1 MVEADA
7 RAALDRHRDELLEL
21 PDVVGT
27 AIGLDEAGREVIH
40 LYVQS
45 GASLDQVRE
54 RARRLL
60 ADNPVE
66 VMHMEMPQAD

>member
-1 MVEADA
+1 MADTGA
-7 RAALDRHRDELLEL
+7 RAALDRVGDELLEL

-45 GASLDQVRE
+45 ENSLDQVRE

-60 ADNPVE
+60 ADTPVE

>member
-1 MVEADA
+1 MGDTGA

-40 LYVQS
+40 LYVKS
-45 GASLDQVRE
+45 ATSLDRVRE

-60 ADNPVE
+60 PDTPSR
-66 VMHMEMPQAD
+66 